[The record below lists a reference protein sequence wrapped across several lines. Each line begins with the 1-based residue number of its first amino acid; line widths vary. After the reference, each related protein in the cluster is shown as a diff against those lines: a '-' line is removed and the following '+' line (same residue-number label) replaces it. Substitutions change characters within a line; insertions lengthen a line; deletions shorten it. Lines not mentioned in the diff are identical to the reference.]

1 VVLPEVWFLSHL
13 EDEGMPQKK
22 HKPEEIVAK
31 LRQVDVLVSQGLR
44 IGESTARNQP
54 KKTELLP
61 EKLQQFSKG
70 KSR

>member
-1 VVLPEVWFLSHL
+1 
-13 EDEGMPQKK
+13 MPQKK